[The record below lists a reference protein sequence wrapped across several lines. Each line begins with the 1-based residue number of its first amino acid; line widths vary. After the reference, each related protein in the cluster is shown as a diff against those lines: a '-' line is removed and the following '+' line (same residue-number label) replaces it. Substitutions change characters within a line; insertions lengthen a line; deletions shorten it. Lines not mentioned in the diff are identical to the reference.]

1 MREHISYIFYIS
13 YRWQKVQSLWRFQQI
28 ALSLNFEFVHTCICF
43 CCFSTIFLGRISL
56 VFICSKSQ
64 NVKFAIWLLKSWF
77 LRCFFFWL
85 FPFSLVCW
93 LILPHFAVL
102 NFSFTLLFSDT
113 LDGQKIEGERRRKA
127 IKTSRPKE
135 KSPRKLRR
143 TVACPYVPK
152 KKKKNHVYMSW
163 MGGGCSTSHIIYH
176 I

>member
-1 MREHISYIFYIS
+1 MWNSQFGCLKVDSY
-13 YRWQKVQSLWRFQQI
+13 V
-28 ALSLNFEFVHTCICF
+28 
-43 CCFSTIFLGRISL
+43 
-56 VFICSKSQ
+56 VF
-64 NVKFAIWLLKSWF
+64 
-77 LRCFFFWL
+77 FFFWL
-85 FPFSLVCW
+85 FQFSLVCW

-152 KKKKNHVYMSW
+152 KKKKNHVYMGW
-163 MGGGCSTSHIIYH
+163 MREEGRVAVHQPHYIPHINSIQTAALYVFYVFLDLWVAMTRNWRGQRRVESVAAAS
-176 I
+176 IFVDTTNTLAPTEI

>member
-1 MREHISYIFYIS
+1 MWNSQFGCLKVDSY
-13 YRWQKVQSLWRFQQI
+13 V
-28 ALSLNFEFVHTCICF
+28 
-43 CCFSTIFLGRISL
+43 
-56 VFICSKSQ
+56 VF
-64 NVKFAIWLLKSWF
+64 
-77 LRCFFFWL
+77 FFFWL
-85 FPFSLVCW
+85 FQFSLVCW

-152 KKKKNHVYMSW
+152 KKKEKPCIYGLD
-163 MGGGCSTSHIIYH
+163 GGRVFYQPHYIPHINSIQTAALYVFYVFLDLWVAMTRNWRGQRRVESVAAAS
-176 I
+176 IFVDTTNTLAPTEI